1 MRKRGS
7 ELKRAHL
14 GGAYLGQWHP
24 VTLIPLIG
32 HSIQHSLVSN
42 PSNTALRSLEQVKTY
57 LQTQGTC
64 KCGLECPLNCDIV
77 FNFDPKVASKPWSA
91 GAPPNH
97 LTGLCNHKRKAI
109 ASLATS
115 HHASQ
120 HYQDIKKLEAA
131 VVRRKKRKT
140 AAGGPVMGGGG
151 IPHQYG
157 GAASVSQI
165 LAQRE
170 REQRISKDGSEQ
182 QQHAWNDGMPM
193 SIPAGS
199 SPVIIQNNM
208 IVNPANGRVQY
219 PPGYHEHTGSGSGP
233 MTAQQQP
240 SPTSQYFRF
249 NPATGQQNASSAL
262 IENDMM
268 CNNQSATVN
277 EFSGASNAF
286 NHSPNIVMDGC
297 EPGSS
302 IMLQDGCTNGG
313 QSAMV
318 DHSQQHGQNFMPQQN
333 NQQRISVDGNSSM
346 QHCVQVAKPHAMQQ
360 QQQQQ
365 QVFMQ
370 NQEVM
375 NHQMIHHQ
383 MQQNQQLQQHHH
395 HQATQQQQ
403 NQNQQQIQLQQM
415 QQSHQQQQIQLQQM
429 QQNHQQQHQIQ
440 SQHHQQQQQQ
450 FQHQMQQ
457 NQYQN
462 NHHNATVP
470 IQHNTLPTHI
480 INTSTSSSSPR
491 PSNSHVVCQSAAP
504 HQNVDPGRMNQQF
517 HHQNQQQVH
526 GIRQH
531 EQGKSVQ
538 HVHVVDG
545 NKVSCNQ
552 QATKTSIG
560 GTQVLLT
567 SGLNNRGIVCDN
579 NYSTMQQAANRNE
592 ILQHQQSSAPTTMI
606 IQTSQGQVM
615 IPTAQAMASGMLV
628 QSQPANQNG
637 NQSSQV
643 HSMNIAQ
650 SPAVVVQGGH
660 AAHINSQGQ
669 ATMVL
674 HHQNPQQGLQVQTVV
689 GGQQHHMPSHHQQRH
704 HVVPSSGSNVIPAGS
719 GINQQQPQQQQQH
732 SLPSWQQNKQIQNQ
746 QMNQNVMINNQQVQ
760 QQQQQHQQQH
770 IIQQHPN
777 NPYERVPPLHH
788 QQPQQMPVWQQH
800 SVEDNS
806 KKKYSKVQNK
816 TNLVRKQRSSPYSND
831 HHHSATSNSEPCPN
845 VDVRNIHNDQK
856 NNSQPMI
863 FNNVP
868 SFMEDPSGYLAQQ
881 TALLNST
888 ISRQTGAHSSN
899 MICHSP
905 CGNQSQN
912 SPDQNSSG
920 HVLVN
925 VPSSACS
932 PLSNQGVPVPSNV
945 MQKNNQQAV
954 RNNQLMNTVKVYRS
968 NSVSSTGSTSY
979 QNQSQPGTPD
989 SSDVTVEKSHS
1000 QQNRNDSNNLQG
1012 TIHIIQKQMDDSP
1025 VTSSTFIEQRGH
1037 HNSKQFADSRGPI
1050 QGGTVSTSNRSPV
1063 EGVHRIQ
1070 PPDISSPGE
1079 RATPTSSTQICRSS
1093 PESPTTQNI
1102 LVSVSSPFVNHSA
1115 SPIILTSHPNVVI
1128 SRPNEPRHHQ
1138 QPQQLSI
1145 NIQVQD
1151 VAGNRIPAI
1160 VTTMASG
1167 HTVSSNT
1174 ITSVLA
1180 GRANTATVSVNNPS
1194 SQPSQTATPP
1204 VLTNQPAQVSQNQ
1217 MTKSPLEMVQSVVS
1231 SIQVPNVSTGH
1242 TETAVLKQATGP
1254 NLPPGHILVSSN
1266 GQLLVANT
1274 NGGPPAILSPQQNLA
1289 KIGGNSPMPPMSGNS
1304 IVTNVTGAVTQLI
1317 PAAGV
1322 TQQVLG
1328 QPTVLVN
1335 ALPAPL
1341 LFQPSVMT
1349 VDGTMNA
1356 VQIPHLAV
1364 ATNNT
1369 MLQPGQMVEDNR
1381 VQQNGA
1387 FSPRTQQALLS
1398 PDSANSKRKANLK
1411 KRKVSPQT
1419 VANML
1424 HIAAQQTSPT
1434 AGATGMV
1441 MQQPQPQQ
1449 SFQNSAPMLQA
1460 LTILPSK
1467 SGHLGGTQQLI
1478 ATTNVLQPLNFVQ
1491 NFPTIQQ
1498 FIVPAGLG
1506 GMVMATGDGTATL
1519 LPEAVQLNVLTPVQG
1534 PTGTVFS
1541 HAGGQS
1547 ILTGPAGMV
1556 IRTPNNNQNAP
1567 KVQHVGQG
1575 GQQFIANSP
1584 NQFLMQSSPAAT
1596 FSGQLSPMLNVSPTS
1611 QPIHTFNTTTGNV
1624 QRSQNRQPQEFIQ
1637 CGQTLM
1643 VPCSIAQ
1650 APPAAQNTTVVQQ
1663 NTTIVQQQTTMVS
1676 NNQGCDQNQGPAST
1690 SSSSSSSS
1698 LSLNQHNFILNNA
1711 DGKQGNFII
1720 TTDKQN
1726 QGNFIL
1732 SPNPDNKGTHIIL
1745 NNISPNNEKQSCSGF
1760 LISQSTDKTTGQMCD
1775 NFILTNS
1782 SLGGDKGGGNFV
1794 LSSMPQAVA
1803 TGNSVQMDK
1812 MSKFAK
1818 HSVSTQTAANQ
1829 QQQQNVVQGA
1839 PQPVAL
1845 IVATSNTFSQT
1856 STSAAAYSGASP
1868 PDTTTHSP
1876 VSGGQSPGLQLQQQ
1890 PELPSSS
1897 MVGSTD
1903 ETGLSSPTSSS
1914 DVITRSR
1921 QPMVQCVSSSN
1932 EQDSPPPHEW
1942 GAGKEGLAGSP
1953 SAAAIFSPPPPPLP
1967 PPPSTETA
1975 YGRGGN
1981 GSMKT
1986 VSVSSYVESSTV
1998 QQYEEERLHKHSV
2011 DESLSHQA
2019 YQYHGMNR
2027 VTKRKHSQMCSDSEA
2042 RIHTST
2048 LSPEDDDDDSGGG
2061 AETNSETDEGG
2072 SGGGHGQATWCGGRR
2087 TASPRGRASWWGRRR
2102 RGPVWVRWFGG
2113 GGGGQLSEVQPDRLE
2128 DMSQGL
2134 EAHHALGASSEKA
2147 AN

>member
-1 MRKRGS
+1 
-7 ELKRAHL
+7 
-14 GGAYLGQWHP
+14 
-24 VTLIPLIG
+24 
-32 HSIQHSLVSN
+32 
-42 PSNTALRSLEQVKTY
+42 
-57 LQTQGTC
+57 
-64 KCGLECPLNCDIV
+64 
-77 FNFDPKVASKPWSA
+77 
-91 GAPPNH
+91 
-97 LTGLCNHKRKAI
+97 
-109 ASLATS
+109 
-115 HHASQ
+115 
-120 HYQDIKKLEAA
+120 
-131 VVRRKKRKT
+131 
-140 AAGGPVMGGGG
+140 
-151 IPHQYG
+151 
-157 GAASVSQI
+157 
-165 LAQRE
+165 
-170 REQRISKDGSEQ
+170 
-182 QQHAWNDGMPM
+182 MPM

-313 QSAMV
+313 QSAM
-318 DHSQQHGQNFMPQQN
+318 
-333 NQQRISVDGNSSM
+333 
-346 QHCVQVAKPHAMQQ
+346 
-360 QQQQQ
+360 
-365 QVFMQ
+365 
-370 NQEVM
+370 
-375 NHQMIHHQ
+375 
-383 MQQNQQLQQHHH
+383 
-395 HQATQQQQ
+395 
-403 NQNQQQIQLQQM
+403 
-415 QQSHQQQQIQLQQM
+415 
-429 QQNHQQQHQIQ
+429 
-440 SQHHQQQQQQ
+440 
-450 FQHQMQQ
+450 
-457 NQYQN
+457 
-462 NHHNATVP
+462 
-470 IQHNTLPTHI
+470 
-480 INTSTSSSSPR
+480 
-491 PSNSHVVCQSAAP
+491 SAAP

-674 HHQNPQQGLQVQTVV
+674 HHQNPQQGLQVQTV
-689 GGQQHHMPSHHQQRH
+689 
-704 HVVPSSGSNVIPAGS
+704 
-719 GINQQQPQQQQQH
+719 
-732 SLPSWQQNKQIQNQ
+732 
-746 QMNQNVMINNQQVQ
+746 
-760 QQQQQHQQQH
+760 
-770 IIQQHPN
+770 
-777 NPYERVPPLHH
+777 
-788 QQPQQMPVWQQH
+788 
-800 SVEDNS
+800 
-806 KKKYSKVQNK
+806 NK

-1676 NNQGCDQNQGPAST
+1676 NNQG
-1690 SSSSSSSS
+1690 
-1698 LSLNQHNFILNNA
+1698 
-1711 DGKQGNFII
+1711 
-1720 TTDKQN
+1720 
-1726 QGNFIL
+1726 
-1732 SPNPDNKGTHIIL
+1732 
-1745 NNISPNNEKQSCSGF
+1745 
-1760 LISQSTDKTTGQMCD
+1760 
-1775 NFILTNS
+1775 
-1782 SLGGDKGGGNFV
+1782 
-1794 LSSMPQAVA
+1794 
-1803 TGNSVQMDK
+1803 
-1812 MSKFAK
+1812 
-1818 HSVSTQTAANQ
+1818 
-1829 QQQQNVVQGA
+1829 
-1839 PQPVAL
+1839 
-1845 IVATSNTFSQT
+1845 
-1856 STSAAAYSGASP
+1856 
-1868 PDTTTHSP
+1868 
-1876 VSGGQSPGLQLQQQ
+1876 
-1890 PELPSSS
+1890 
-1897 MVGSTD
+1897 
-1903 ETGLSSPTSSS
+1903 
-1914 DVITRSR
+1914 
-1921 QPMVQCVSSSN
+1921 
-1932 EQDSPPPHEW
+1932 
-1942 GAGKEGLAGSP
+1942 
-1953 SAAAIFSPPPPPLP
+1953 
-1967 PPPSTETA
+1967 
-1975 YGRGGN
+1975 
-1981 GSMKT
+1981 
-1986 VSVSSYVESSTV
+1986 
-1998 QQYEEERLHKHSV
+1998 
-2011 DESLSHQA
+2011 
-2019 YQYHGMNR
+2019 
-2027 VTKRKHSQMCSDSEA
+2027 
-2042 RIHTST
+2042 
-2048 LSPEDDDDDSGGG
+2048 
-2061 AETNSETDEGG
+2061 
-2072 SGGGHGQATWCGGRR
+2072 
-2087 TASPRGRASWWGRRR
+2087 
-2102 RGPVWVRWFGG
+2102 
-2113 GGGGQLSEVQPDRLE
+2113 
-2128 DMSQGL
+2128 
-2134 EAHHALGASSEKA
+2134 
-2147 AN
+2147 